1 MTPKMAPKQKSQ
13 LNVSSNFEALNY
25 QKQSKQII
33 RYHKKDRILQ
43 CDRQNVFVDL
53 RAARAT
59 DRQMCQSLHNHN
71 GG

>member
-1 MTPKMAPKQKSQ
+1 MDTKQKSQ
-13 LNVSSNFEALNY
+13 LKVANNGEAQNY
-25 QKQSKQII
+25 QKQSKQIA
-33 RYHKKDRILQ
+33 RYHKKDNVPQ
-43 CDRQNVFVDL
+43 CDRQNVFVDP